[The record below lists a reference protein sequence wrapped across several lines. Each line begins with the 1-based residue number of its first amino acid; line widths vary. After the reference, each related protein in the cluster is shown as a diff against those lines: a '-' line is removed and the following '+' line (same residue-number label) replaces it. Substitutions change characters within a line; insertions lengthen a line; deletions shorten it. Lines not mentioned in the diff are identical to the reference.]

1 MCAELVPFKF
11 QAFSEPIGEREALAQ
26 ETLPW
31 SKAFA
36 WHRYLVIDAASF
48 QDRKEAGSQV
58 ILDANSRSQV
68 VKRPG
73 PVGVDFRTKALG

>member
-1 MCAELVPFKF
+1 M
-11 QAFSEPIGEREALAQ
+11 
-26 ETLPW
+26 
-31 SKAFA
+31 
-36 WHRYLVIDAASF
+36 IDAASF